1 LSLFKYFGEQN
12 HEKHNGQLFWSAN
25 MEAPFR
31 GRAAPLLKQDE
42 FDRME
47 TNYDAHVKT
56 FNTGDPEQLKQFED
70 ILDRAANGNWYI
82 VRHIER
88 HWNSE
93 TNTMMVYV
101 EWLQRYSALPP
112 NVQQGAF

>member
-1 LSLFKYFGEQN
+1 MFTTSPGASRFSKFGAS
-12 HEKHNGQLFWSAN
+12 GGLALPPSVVRRPSCATTITC
-25 MEAPFR
+25 ASR
-31 GRAAPLLKQDE
+31 
-42 FDRME
+42 
-47 TNYDAHVKT
+47 TT
-56 FNTGDPEQLKQFED
+56 CTTGDPEQLKQFED